1 MRSSKNAIRTIQT
14 SPGSSDTVPQQTGNP
29 WVMAARP
36 PTLPAA
42 IAPVLIGTAS
52 AWRDNVFALLPF
64 AVVVVAALAIQIG
77 VNYANDLADAQKG
90 ADTEARIGP
99 RRAVASGVISETDMK
114 KGIATAFGIAALSGV
129 YLIWYAGWPIL
140 VIGVVSIIAA
150 LGYTNGPI
158 PYGYYGLGEVFVFVF
173 FGLVATA
180 GTRYVFSHS
189 VPAAVWTGGVVMGL
203 LAAAILEANNIRDID
218 TDRDAGK
225 RTLAVVLGRNRAR
238 TLYAGTVG
246 AAFIVIGFGS
256 LVGWLPFMCL
266 IALIVAPLSIP
277 LIKTIY
283 TETEGPPLIGVL
295 KGTAQLQLFTGLLLS
310 LGIVF

>member
-1 MRSSKNAIRTIQT
+1 MAPPK
-14 SPGSSDTVPQQTGNP
+14 NP

-36 PTLPAA
+36 ATLLAS

-52 AWRDNVFALLPF
+52 GWRDGVFAFVPF
-64 AVVVVAALAIQIG
+64 IVVLMSALTIQVG
-77 VNYANDLADAQKG
+77 VNFANDLADAAKG

-99 RRAVASGVISETDMK
+99 QRAVASGVISASDMRR
-114 KGIATAFGIAALSGV
+114 GMMVAFGVAAIGGI

-158 PYGYYGLGEVFVFVF
+158 PYGYYGLGEVFVFIF

-180 GTRYVFSHS
+180 GTRYVYSPS
-189 VPAAVWTGGVVMGL
+189 VPAAVWAGGVVMGL

-218 TDRDAGK
+218 TDAVAGK
-225 RTLAVVLGRNRAR
+225 RTLAVVLGRQRAR
-238 TLYAGTVG
+238 KLYAATMI
-246 AAFIVIGFGS
+246 AAFVTIIFSVMLGF
-256 LVGWLPFMCL
+256 LPPMSMM
-266 IALIVAPLSIP
+266 ALIVAPLSIP
-277 LIKTIY
+277 LIQTVFR
-283 TETEGPPLIGVL
+283 ETAGPPLIEVL
-295 KGTAQLQLFTGLLLS
+295 KGTAQIQLFTGLLLS